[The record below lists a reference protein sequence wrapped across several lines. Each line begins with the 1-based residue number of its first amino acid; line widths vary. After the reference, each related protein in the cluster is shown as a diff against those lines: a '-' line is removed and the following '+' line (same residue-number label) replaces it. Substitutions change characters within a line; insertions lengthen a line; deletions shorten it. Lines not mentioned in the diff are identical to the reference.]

1 MKSHILIFIIL
12 IVLSCAKPQNDKD
25 ELIIDPSIAS
35 DILASID
42 TTSCGEDSFTYP
54 QLGIS
59 SVIPVVPDSIL
70 NRMSTCGLIN
80 TCFNFT
86 GYGFFTASNNIK
98 ESFYSFSNNYEVLI
112 ELRKRN
118 NFAEKIISNYAKNH
132 ISNASN
138 TIRTEYIDLIL
149 AQDSLLLRLDNNQVK
164 QLIVITFDKINQKN
178 QLSEIF
184 GVPYSTY
191 YILAKLM
198 IVKNYQP
205 FIVEANNNSNSWG
218 GPLFQEITLNM
229 ENIAKFAQEYFN
241 SLN

>member
-1 MKSHILIFIIL
+1 L
-12 IVLSCAKPQNDKD
+12 IVLSCKKTQKD
-25 ELIIDPSIAS
+25 GINLNIDPSVAS
-35 DILASID
+35 GILASVD
-42 TTSCGEDSFTYP
+42 TTACGEDSFNYP

-70 NRMSTCGLIN
+70 NRMSTCGLVN

-86 GYGFFTASNNIK
+86 GDGFFTASNNIK

-118 NFAEKIISNYAKNH
+118 DFVEKIISNYAKNH
-132 ISNASN
+132 ISSASN
-138 TIRTEYIDLIL
+138 TIRSEYIDLIL
-149 AQDSLLLRLDNNQVK
+149 AQDSLLLKLDNNQIK
-164 QLIVITFDKINQKN
+164 QLIVITFDKINREN

-184 GVPYSTY
+184 GVPYSTH
-191 YILAKLM
+191 YILARLM

-205 FIVEANNNSNSWG
+205 FIVEAYKNTISWG
-218 GPLFQEITLNM
+218 GPLFQEITLDM
-229 ENIAKFAQEYFN
+229 ENIGKFAIEYFN